1 MSSEL
6 SDLHDAIANLALE
19 HSVKQIPRAYFEKMI
34 KTRHGMTSKGHGWDQ
49 SNAAAALLH
58 TCITAGIIH
67 ISQLTPQGY
76 RALNWAEQFMKGKN
90 KQTPLH

>member
-6 SDLHDAIANLALE
+6 TDLQDAIARLALE
-19 HSVKQIPRAYFEKMI
+19 HSVRQIPREYFEKMI
-34 KTRHGMTSKGHGWDQ
+34 ETWHGMNSKGHDWDQ
-49 SNAAAALLH
+49 SNAAAALLY
-58 TCITAGIIH
+58 TCVSSGIIH

-90 KQTPLH
+90 NKTPLR

>member
-6 SDLHDAIANLALE
+6 NDLHDAIAHLALE
-19 HSVKQIPRAYFEKMI
+19 YSVKQIPQAYFEKMI
-34 KTRHGMTSKGHGWDQ
+34 ETWHDMKSKGHDWDQ

-58 TCITAGIIH
+58 TCVTAGIIH

-76 RALNWAEQFMKGKN
+76 RALSWAEQFIKAKN
-90 KQTPLH
+90 KPTPLH

>member
-6 SDLHDAIANLALE
+6 TDLHDAIAHLALE
-19 HSVKQIPRAYFEKMI
+19 HSVKQIPQAYFERI
-34 KTRHGMTSKGHGWDQ
+34 LETWHGMNAKGHDWDQ

-58 TCITAGIIH
+58 TCVTTGIIH

-76 RALNWAEQFMKGKN
+76 RALNWAEQFMKGKKN
-90 KQTPLH
+90 QTPLH